1 MKNFK
6 KNVESF
12 LDKNNIRYAKGTP
25 ERLIQDLQ
33 KLRSKLKV
41 KSEPGS
47 DKYRTAKYGQGSSNC
62 QLELF

>member
-25 ERLIQDLQ
+25 ERLYQDLH
-33 KLRSKLKV
+33 KLKSQLKV
-41 KSEPGS
+41 KSEPGN
-47 DKYRTAKYGQGSSNC
+47 DKYRTARYGLGPPKR